1 MKRQALHSLLE
12 KYLQNNCSQEE
23 LIVIEKLYGMLDRDD
38 LEEIYTTELPTLE
51 QKLWDRINLETCIN
65 DDNIAAEP
73 LFTPVKR
80 LPGAVWFG
88 VAAALFAITLITGY
102 LFLTKH
108 QNPQYLEF
116 QSLTNILKKKNT
128 TTAPLELKLEDGSIV
143 VLQPQSSLAYPI
155 HFSTQI
161 REVSLKGEAYFLISK
176 NPRRPFFVY
185 NKNVITRV
193 VGTSFII
200 KTNPSTE
207 ETQVIVKTG
216 KVVVSRNEDQHLNL
230 KQLFNQ
236 EKRVVLTPNQKTT
249 YTKDND
255 NFKTTLVADPIPII
269 PVNNPKTIHSSYVFE
284 EAPITE
290 VLNQL
295 QTTYG
300 IEFIIENQELYN
312 NTFTG
317 DISKQNLYKK
327 LDLLCHTI
335 RASYEIS
342 GTKII
347 IRTK

>member
-12 KYLQNNCSQEE
+12 KYLQNKCSAEE

-38 LEEIYTTELPTLE
+38 LEEIYPNELPTLE
-51 QKLWDRINLETCIN
+51 QKLWDRINFETCIS
-65 DDNIAAEP
+65 DEDPVTEDK
-73 LFTPVKR
+73 LRPVKR
-80 LPGAVWFG
+80 LPRIIWF
-88 VAAALFAITLITGY
+88 AAAAAISALTLFTGY
-102 LFLTKH
+102 MFLYNH

-116 QSLTNILKKKNT
+116 QSLTDRLEKKNN
-128 TTAPLELKLEDGSIV
+128 TAKPLEIKLEDGSTV
-143 VLQPQSSLAYPI
+143 VLQPSSSLSYPQ
-155 HFSTQI
+155 HFNSKI
-161 REVSLKGEAYFLISK
+161 REVSLSGEGYFLITR
-176 NPRRPFFVY
+176 NPDRPFFVY
-185 NKNVITRV
+185 NKNIITRV

-200 KTNPSTE
+200 KTNPLTE

-216 KVVVSRNEDQHLNL
+216 KVIVSPNENQHLH
-230 KQLFNQ
+230 LFNR
-236 EKRVVLTPNQKTT
+236 EKKVVLTPNQKTT

-255 NFKTTLVADPIPII
+255 DFKTTLVADPIP
-269 PVNNPKTIHSSYVFE
+269 VNPAEHQKSAHAAYLFE

-300 IEFIIENQELYN
+300 IEIIIENQELYN

-335 RASYEIS
+335 KARYEIS

-347 IRTK
+347 IKTK

>member
-12 KYLQNNCSQEE
+12 KYLQNKCSVEE

-38 LEEIYTTELPTLE
+38 LEEIYPNELPTLE
-51 QKLWDRINLETCIN
+51 QKLWDRINLETCISN
-65 DDNIAAEP
+65 EDMAIEEQ
-73 LFTPVKR
+73 LTPVKR
-80 LPGAVWFG
+80 LPRIIWF
-88 VAAALFAITLITGY
+88 AAAAAISALTLFTGY
-102 LFLTKH
+102 LFLYNH
-108 QNPQYLEF
+108 QNPQYLKF
-116 QSLTNILKKKNT
+116 QSLANMLEKKNNNLT
-128 TTAPLELKLEDGSIV
+128 PLEVKLEDGSV
-143 VLQPQSSLAYPI
+143 VILQPSSSLSYPQ
-155 HFSTQI
+155 HFSSKI
-161 REVSLKGEAYFLISK
+161 REVSLSGEGYFLISK
-176 NPRRPFFVY
+176 NPHRPFFVY

-200 KTNPSTE
+200 KANPFTE

-216 KVVVSRNEDQHLNL
+216 KVMVSRNEDQHLH
-230 KQLFNQ
+230 LFNH
-236 EKRVVLTPNQKTT
+236 EKKVVLTPNQKTT

-255 NFKTTLVADPIPII
+255 DFKTTLVADPIPIN
-269 PVNNPKTIHSSYVFE
+269 PVDHQKSAKTAYLFE

-300 IEFIIENQELYN
+300 IEIIIENQELYN

-335 RASYEIS
+335 KAHYEIS

-347 IRTK
+347 IKTK

>member
-12 KYLQNNCSQEE
+12 KYLQNKCSVEE

-38 LEEIYTTELPTLE
+38 LEEIYPNELPTLE
-51 QKLWDRINLETCIN
+51 QKLWDRINLETCIS
-65 DDNIAAEP
+65 DEDPSSDEKLP
-73 LFTPVKR
+73 PVKR
-80 LPGAVWFG
+80 LPRIIWF
-88 VAAALFAITLITGY
+88 AAAAAISVLILFTGY
-102 LFLTKH
+102 LFLYNH
-108 QNPQYLEF
+108 QNPQYLKF
-116 QSLTNILKKKNT
+116 QSLANMLEKKNNSLT
-128 TTAPLELKLEDGSIV
+128 PLEVKLEDGSV
-143 VLQPQSSLAYPI
+143 VILQPSSSLSYPQ
-155 HFSTQI
+155 HFSAKM
-161 REVSLKGEAYFLISK
+161 REVSLSGEGYFLISK
-176 NPRRPFFVY
+176 NPHRPFFVY

-200 KTNPSTE
+200 KANPSTD

-216 KVVVSRNEDQHLNL
+216 KVMVSRNQDQHLHF

-236 EKRVVLTPNQKTT
+236 EKKVVLTPNQKTT

-255 NFKTTLVADPIPII
+255 DFKTTLVADPIPVISA
-269 PVNNPKTIHSSYVFE
+269 VNQKSAKATYFFE
-284 EAPITE
+284 DAPITE

-300 IEFIIENQELYN
+300 IEILIEDQELYN

-327 LDLLCHTI
+327 LDLLCHTLK
-335 RASYEIS
+335 AHYEIS

-347 IRTK
+347 IKTK

>member
-12 KYLQNNCSQEE
+12 KYLQNKCSVEE
-23 LIVIEKLYGMLDRDD
+23 LLVIEKLYGMLDRDD
-38 LEEIYTTELPTLE
+38 LEEIYPNELPTLE
-51 QKLWDRINLETCIN
+51 QKLWDRINLETYIS
-65 DDNIAAEP
+65 DEDIAIEEQ
-73 LFTPVKR
+73 LTPVKR
-80 LPGAVWFG
+80 LPRIIWFAATAAI
-88 VAAALFAITLITGY
+88 VALTLFTGY
-102 LFLTKH
+102 LFLYNH

-116 QSLTNILKKKNT
+116 QSLANMLEKKNNT
-128 TTAPLELKLEDGSIV
+128 PNPLELKLEDGSIV
-143 VLQPQSSLAYPI
+143 ILQPYSTLSYPQ
-155 HFSTQI
+155 HFSTKI
-161 REVSLKGEAYFLISK
+161 REVSLSGEGYFLISK
-176 NPRRPFFVY
+176 NPHRPFFVY

-200 KTNPSTE
+200 KANPFTE

-216 KVVVSRNEDQHLNL
+216 KVMVSRNEDQHLHL
-230 KQLFNQ
+230 KHLFNQ
-236 EKRVVLTPNQKTT
+236 EKKVVLTPNQKTT

-255 NFKTTLVADPIPII
+255 DFKTTLVADPIPII
-269 PVNNPKTIHSSYVFE
+269 STDNQKTANSSYLFE

-300 IEFIIENQELYN
+300 IEIIIEDQELYN

-335 RASYEIS
+335 KAHYEIS

-347 IRTK
+347 IKTK